1 MDLYAEYI
9 HKSRYARYL
18 PARGRRE
25 HYPETV
31 ERYLTFMRNHYGEA
45 VEPYIDEMRQAML
58 RRSAFP
64 SMRAFWAAGPALER
78 NHLTAYN
85 CSYLSIRT
93 PRDFAELLFISMCGT
108 GVGFSCQERY
118 HVSLPDVPA
127 KLTVGEPV
135 IVEDSREG
143 WQDAV
148 LAIITALFQGVYR
161 PPDVRKVRLKGAKL
175 KTTGGTASGPE
186 PLIALIDHLVEVF
199 ERRAGKRLRSYDIH
213 SICTKTGQI
222 VQVGGVRRA
231 AEMSLSDVD
240 DALMR
245 HAKDYKTQDVPEHF
259 YMSNNSACYDGWPG
273 EEVFRREWDAL
284 VASGSGE
291 RGIFNLEAARAK
303 SDKVGRRGELIEG
316 TNPCQTIDGY
326 VLTTQGHRRLSELMD
341 AEDLKVVTPKG
352 VFPASKAFRT
362 ARSKIVKLRFQNGFE
377 MKVAEHH
384 RFRDRSDKWVEA
396 KGLRIGDHLG
406 AWRSDVHANAKEDPA
421 AFMEGVLAGWYWA
434 EGSKS
439 GRDGNGSLLCVGQG
453 EFRSTDMLEELTGVQ
468 SKPHHQKPDTCRVL
482 NGGVALTAKLESY
495 GVDRSKESL
504 DWLHAKCSQFKA
516 GFISAI
522 FTGDGSVRKEGLC
535 ELYTTRKNTADVIA
549 AVIWEFGVYCGVA
562 THNKA
567 CSYVA
572 KDGKPRNNRHTYK
585 VTVPSGGFRRFD
597 FLPSDKRRVFDQVE
611 RREVYR
617 NADYHRI
624 VALEELPE
632 EDVYSITVDSDRHE
646 YVALG
651 AVSHNCAEILLRDK
665 GLCNLSEQ
673 VIRADMTEEEF
684 FRDCRVNAIFGTL
697 QSGLTHFPNV
707 RDIWRRNAEEERLL
721 GCSITGTMD
730 KPEWFTPTKENA
742 ERLAKGA
749 KIIAETNVEVAK
761 AIGINKSVCR
771 TTIKPSGTLSKL
783 ASCAA
788 GMHSRFAKYYLSR
801 ATQGRHDPICQFMIE
816 QGVPYEQSK
825 RDPDQIY
832 FTFPQKAPEG
842 GQTVEHEDALTQL
855 NRWKMLARHW
865 AEHSVS
871 ATIYVRPDEWDIVRT
886 WVEQHFDEIT
896 GLSFLPYCGP
906 GPDAHV
912 YEQAPLEVLT
922 EEQYYELAAK
932 MPESIDWGAFEER
945 DDQTTGA
952 QELACVGG
960 ACELV

>member
-259 YMSNNSACYDGWPG
+259 YMSNNSVCYDGWPG
-273 EEVFRREWDAL
+273 EDVFRREWAAL

-291 RGIFNLEAARAK
+291 RGIFNLSAARRKAVI
-303 SDKVGRRGELIEG
+303 VGRLAHLIEG
-316 TNPCQTIDGY
+316 TNP
-326 VLTTQGHRRLSELMD
+326 
-341 AEDLKVVTPKG
+341 
-352 VFPASKAFRT
+352 
-362 ARSKIVKLRFQNGFE
+362 
-377 MKVAEHH
+377 
-384 RFRDRSDKWVEA
+384 
-396 KGLRIGDHLG
+396 
-406 AWRSDVHANAKEDPA
+406 
-421 AFMEGVLAGWYWA
+421 
-434 EGSKS
+434 
-439 GRDGNGSLLCVGQG
+439 
-453 EFRSTDMLEELTGVQ
+453 
-468 SKPHHQKPDTCRVL
+468 
-482 NGGVALTAKLESY
+482 
-495 GVDRSKESL
+495 
-504 DWLHAKCSQFKA
+504 
-516 GFISAI
+516 
-522 FTGDGSVRKEGLC
+522 
-535 ELYTTRKNTADVIA
+535 
-549 AVIWEFGVYCGVA
+549 
-562 THNKA
+562 
-567 CSYVA
+567 
-572 KDGKPRNNRHTYK
+572 
-585 VTVPSGGFRRFD
+585 
-597 FLPSDKRRVFDQVE
+597 
-611 RREVYR
+611 
-617 NADYHRI
+617 
-624 VALEELPE
+624 
-632 EDVYSITVDSDRHE
+632 
-646 YVALG
+646 
-651 AVSHNCAEILLRDK
+651 CAEILLRDK

-673 VIRADMTEEEF
+673 VIRAGMTDEEF
-684 FRDCRVNAIFGTL
+684 FRDCRANAIFGTL

-707 RDIWRRNAEEERLL
+707 RPVWKKNAEEERLL
-721 GCSITGTMD
+721 GCSITGIMD
-730 KPEWFTPTKENA
+730 YPAWAEPTEQNFA
-742 ERLAKGA
+742 RLRRGKQ
-749 KIIAETNVEVAK
+749 IIAETNAEVAK

-783 ASCAA
+783 AGCAA
-788 GMHSRFAKYYLSR
+788 GMHSRFAPYYLSR
-801 ATQGRHDPICQFMIE
+801 ATQGKHDPICKFLID
-816 QGVPYEQSK
+816 QGVPYEQSQ
-825 RDPDQIY
+825 RDPDQVY
-832 FTFPQKAPEG
+832 FLFPQRAPEG
-842 GQTVEHEDALTQL
+842 GRTVEHENALQQL
-855 NRWKMLARHW
+855 NRWKMLAQHW

-871 ATIYVRPDEWDIVRT
+871 ATIYVRPNEWEMVLV
-886 WVEQHFDEIT
+886 WVEQHFDMIT
-896 GLSFLPYCGP
+896 GLSFMPYCGP

-922 EEQYYELAAK
+922 KEQYEELQAK
-932 MPESIDWGAFEER
+932 MPETIDWGAFEELE
-945 DDQTTGA
+945 DQTTGA